1 LVVIVAEMPGRSVLI
16 ATTIALLCA
25 LAPLAAAAQLSGA
38 SLRDLK
44 AQQSDSDALARE
56 AAYTSEV
63 CGRSITARIDWPSTR
78 DWPSGS
84 NLVAACDGAL
94 SAVEA
99 ICRSGRKTLVRQFVC
114 AGDGS
119 GASLSAGTLRY
130 GAKPGGDGFAET
142 KALLDASK

>member
-1 LVVIVAEMPGRSVLI
+1 MALI
-16 ATTIALLCA
+16 CS
-25 LAPLAAAAQLSGA
+25 LAPIAAPTVAAAQTAGP
-38 SLRDLK
+38 SLRDLR
-44 AQQSDSDALARE
+44 AQQSDNDALARE

-63 CGRSITARIDWPSTR
+63 CKRSIPARIDWSSTR

-99 ICRSGRKTLVRQFVC
+99 TCRSGRSAVVRQFVC

-119 GASLSAGTLRY
+119 GASLSGGVLRY
-130 GAKPGGDGFAET
+130 GAGPDGDGFSDT
-142 KALLDASK
+142 KALLEAVK